1 MKKSCAIPN
10 CQTPWYSREWCR
22 RHYDCWR
29 NHGDPAQKQPTTEE
43 RFNAQ
48 YSKHFNGCWIWHG
61 TKVTRGYGQ
70 ISSNGKIWRAHRLSW
85 ALHKGNIPAG
95 VLVLHKCDNPSCVN
109 PEHLFLGSVQ
119 DNVDDRIKKGR
130 SARGSNMGS
139 SKLTEANV
147 HAIRARLSHAET
159 HVSIAASFDVTESA
173 ISHIAAGHSWGWL

>member
-147 HAIRARLSHAET
+147 HAIRERLSHAET
-159 HVSIAASFDVTESA
+159 HASIAASFDVTESA
-173 ISHIAAGHSWGWL
+173 VSHIAAGHSWGWL